1 MRNKSLELSLYV
13 AGAGAFG
20 VFLRWLEN
28 QLAFTEEGLAKPSA
42 FHWMLGAFLIICL
55 IVFWRFL
62 RQIEEKNYFVPED
75 FVGAL
80 GSEVGLHRILRVA
93 AGAVMILGALLLF
106 AKSETDAFV
115 GLLRL
120 LAALALLSGAAYPV
134 VLMEA
139 ERGRVRPALL
149 CPLMLLPMLCHASWL
164 IYSYRC
170 NAINSVPLAYGLD
183 MLVAILNMVACF
195 RLAGFAF
202 GAAQP
207 WRALLSCMLSGT
219 VSIMSLADE
228 RYLGMEQMLLANAGM
243 MLLYIWILLQ
253 NLQRRERQVIVRK
266 DDGFEHL

>member
-28 QLAFTEEGLAKPSA
+28 QLAFTEEGLAEPSA
-42 FHWMLGAFLIICL
+42 FHWMLGAFLIICA

-62 RQIEEKNYFVPED
+62 RQIEEKNYFVPES
-75 FVGAL
+75 FVDAL
-80 GSEVGLHRILRVA
+80 QSEVSLHRILRIT
-93 AGAVMILGALLLF
+93 AGALMVLGSLLLF
-106 AKSETDAFV
+106 AKSETDPFV
-115 GLLRL
+115 VLLRVIAI
-120 LAALALLSGAAYPV
+120 LAMLSGAAYP
-134 VLMEA
+134 LILREA
-139 ERGRVRPALL
+139 ELGRYRPGLL
-149 CPLMLLPMLCHASWL
+149 CPLMLLPMLSYAAWL
-164 IYSYRC
+164 ICSYRS

-195 RLAGFAF
+195 RMAGFAF

-207 WRALLSCMLSGT
+207 WKALLAVMLSGT

-228 RYLGMEQMLLANAGM
+228 RYLGMELILLAHAGM
-243 MLLYIWILLQ
+243 MLLYLWILLK
-253 NLQRRERQVIVRK
+253 NLQKRERQVIVKK